1 MNKKLDHIDIGILNA
16 LQKNSRISNADLS
29 AKVNLSQTPC
39 LRRLRSLEKSGLIER
54 YSVQLNHQMIG
65 ANVSAIVF
73 VKVNKNTSE
82 NASDFET
89 AVANLP
95 EVTECCVLAGAHDYM
110 LRVSTATL
118 QSFEIFLKEQP
129 TNVPMAEGIESTIIL
144 NQLIKRDAPL
154 PSTSLKNRQYS
165 P

>member
-1 MNKKLDHIDIGILNA
+1 MNNKLDSTDISILTA
-16 LQKNSRISNADLS
+16 LQHNSRISNAELS

-39 LRRLRSLEKSGLIER
+39 LRRLRRLEKSGLIER
-54 YSVQLNHQMIG
+54 YSVQLNHQLIG
-65 ANVSAIVF
+65 ASVSAFVF

-82 NASDFET
+82 NASDFES
-89 AVANLP
+89 AVADLP

-118 QSFEIFLKEQP
+118 QSFELFLKEKLA
-129 TNVPMAEGIESTIIL
+129 NVPMAEGIESTIIL

-154 PSTSLKNRQYS
+154 PTPQIRGGQ
-165 P
+165 

>member
-1 MNKKLDHIDIGILNA
+1 MNNKLDSTDINILTA
-16 LQKNSRISNADLS
+16 LQHNSRISNAELS

-39 LRRLRSLEKSGLIER
+39 LRRLRRLEKSGLIER

-65 ANVSAIVF
+65 ASVSAFVF

-82 NASDFET
+82 NASAFES
-89 AVANLP
+89 AVADLP

-118 QSFEIFLKEQP
+118 QSFELFLKEKLA
-129 TNVPMAEGIESTIIL
+129 NVPMAEGIESTIIL

-154 PSTSLKNRQYS
+154 PTPQVKGG
-165 P
+165 

>member
-1 MNKKLDHIDIGILNA
+1 MNNKLDSTDISILTA
-16 LQKNSRISNADLS
+16 LQHNSRISNAELS

-39 LRRLRSLEKSGLIER
+39 LRRLRRLEKSGLIER
-54 YSVQLNHQMIG
+54 YSVQLNHQLIG
-65 ANVSAIVF
+65 ASVSAFVF

-82 NASDFET
+82 NASDFES
-89 AVANLP
+89 AVADLP

-118 QSFEIFLKEQP
+118 QSFELFLKEKLA
-129 TNVPMAEGIESTIIL
+129 NVPMAEGIESTIIL

-154 PSTSLKNRQYS
+154 PTPQIKGG
-165 P
+165 

>member
-1 MNKKLDHIDIGILNA
+1 MGSEMCIRD
-16 LQKNSRISNADLS
+16 R
-29 AKVNLSQTPC
+29 
-39 LRRLRSLEKSGLIER
+39 R

-65 ANVSAIVF
+65 ANVSAFVF
-73 VKVNKNTSE
+73 VKVNKNTSG
-82 NASDFET
+82 NASGFES

-118 QSFEIFLKEQP
+118 QSFEIFLKEKLA
-129 TNVPMAEGIESTIIL
+129 NVPMAEGIESTIIL

-154 PSTSLKNRQYS
+154 PSASLKNS
-165 P
+165 

>member
-1 MNKKLDHIDIGILNA
+1 MNKKLDNIDISILSE
-16 LQKNSRISNADLS
+16 LQHNSRISNAELS

-39 LRRLRSLEKSGLIER
+39 LRRLRKLEESGLIER

-65 ANVSAIVF
+65 VTVSAFVF
-73 VKVNKNTSE
+73 VKVNKNTSD
-82 NASDFET
+82 NASAFES

-95 EVTECCVLAGAHDYM
+95 EVTECCVLAGTHDYM

-118 QSFEIFLKEQP
+118 QSFELFLKE
-129 TNVPMAEGIESTIIL
+129 TLANVPMTEGIESTIIL

-154 PSTSLKNRQYS
+154 SL
-165 P
+165 PL

>member
-1 MNKKLDHIDIGILNA
+1 MNNKLDSTDISILTA
-16 LQKNSRISNADLS
+16 LQHNSRISNAELS

-39 LRRLRSLEKSGLIER
+39 LRRLRRLEKSGLIER
-54 YSVQLNHQMIG
+54 YSVQLNHQLIG
-65 ANVSAIVF
+65 ASVSAFVF

-82 NASDFET
+82 NASDFES
-89 AVANLP
+89 AVADLP

-118 QSFEIFLKEQP
+118 QSFELFLKEKLA
-129 TNVPMAEGIESTIIL
+129 NVPMAEGIESTIIL

-154 PSTSLKNRQYS
+154 PTPQIKGGQ
-165 P
+165 

>member
-1 MNKKLDHIDIGILNA
+1 MNKKLDHIDIGILDA

-39 LRRLRSLEKSGLIER
+39 LRRLRSLEQSGLIER

-65 ANVSAIVF
+65 ANVSAFVF

-118 QSFEIFLKEQP
+118 QSFEIFLKEKLA
-129 TNVPMAEGIESTIIL
+129 NVPMAEGIESTIIL

-154 PSTSLKNRQYS
+154 PSTSLKNS
-165 P
+165 

>member
-1 MNKKLDHIDIGILNA
+1 MDKKLDYIDISILAA
-16 LQKNSRISNADLS
+16 LQDNSRISNAELS

-39 LRRLRSLEKSGLIER
+39 LRRLRRLEQSGLIER

-65 ANVSAIVF
+65 ANVSAF
-73 VKVNKNTSE
+73 VCVKGNKNTSG
-82 NASDFET
+82 NASAFES

-118 QSFEIFLKEQP
+118 QSFEIFLKEKLA
-129 TNVPMAEGIESTIIL
+129 NVPMAEGIESTIIL

-154 PSTSLKNRQYS
+154 PSASLKNS
-165 P
+165 

>member
-118 QSFEIFLKEQP
+118 PSFEIFLKEQP

-154 PSTSLKNRQYS
+154 PSRSLKNR
-165 P
+165 

>member
-1 MNKKLDHIDIGILNA
+1 MNNKLDSTDINILTA
-16 LQKNSRISNADLS
+16 LQHNSRISNAELS

-39 LRRLRSLEKSGLIER
+39 LRRLRRLEKSGLIER

-65 ANVSAIVF
+65 ASVSAFVF

-82 NASDFET
+82 NASAFES
-89 AVANLP
+89 AVADLP

-118 QSFEIFLKEQP
+118 QSFELFLKEKLA
-129 TNVPMAEGIESTIIL
+129 NVPMAEDIESTIIL

-154 PSTSLKNRQYS
+154 PTPQVKGG
-165 P
+165 

>member
-1 MNKKLDHIDIGILNA
+1 MDKKLDHIDISILAA
-16 LQKNSRISNADLS
+16 LQDNSRISNAELS

-39 LRRLRSLEKSGLIER
+39 LRRLRRLEQSGLIER
-54 YSVQLNHQMIG
+54 YSVQLNDQMIG
-65 ANVSAIVF
+65 TNVSAFVF
-73 VKVNKNTSE
+73 VKVNKNTSS
-82 NASDFET
+82 NASAFES

-129 TNVPMAEGIESTIIL
+129 TNVPMGKVL
-144 NQLIKRDAPL
+144 NQP
-154 PSTSLKNRQYS
+154 
-165 P
+165 

>member
-1 MNKKLDHIDIGILNA
+1 MNNKLDSTDISILTA
-16 LQKNSRISNADLS
+16 LQHNSRISNAELS

-39 LRRLRSLEKSGLIER
+39 LRRLRRLEKSGLIGR
-54 YSVQLNHQMIG
+54 YSVQLNHQLIG
-65 ANVSAIVF
+65 ASVSAFVF

-82 NASDFET
+82 NASDFES
-89 AVANLP
+89 AVADLP

-118 QSFEIFLKEQP
+118 QSFERFLKEKLA
-129 TNVPMAEGIESTIIL
+129 NVPMAEGIESTIIL

-154 PSTSLKNRQYS
+154 PTPQIKGG
-165 P
+165 

>member
-1 MNKKLDHIDIGILNA
+1 MDKKLDYIDISILAA
-16 LQKNSRISNADLS
+16 LQDNSRISNAELS

-39 LRRLRSLEKSGLIER
+39 LRRLRRLEQSGLIER
-54 YSVQLNHQMIG
+54 YSVQLNDQMIG
-65 ANVSAIVF
+65 TNVSAFVF
-73 VKVNKNTSE
+73 VKVNKNTSS
-82 NASDFET
+82 NASAFES

-118 QSFEIFLKEQP
+118 QSFEIFLKEKLA
-129 TNVPMAEGIESTIIL
+129 NVPMAEGIESTIIL

-154 PSTSLKNRQYS
+154 PQASLKS
-165 P
+165 S

>member
-1 MNKKLDHIDIGILNA
+1 MNKKLDYIDISILAA
-16 LQKNSRISNADLS
+16 LQDNSRISNAELS

-39 LRRLRSLEKSGLIER
+39 LRRLRRLEQSGLIER
-54 YSVQLNHQMIG
+54 YSVQLNDQMIG
-65 ANVSAIVF
+65 TNVSAFVF
-73 VKVNKNTSE
+73 VKVNKNTSS
-82 NASDFET
+82 NASAFES

-118 QSFEIFLKEQP
+118 QSFEIFLKEKLA
-129 TNVPMAEGIESTIIL
+129 NVPMAEGIESTIIL

-154 PSTSLKNRQYS
+154 PQASLKS
-165 P
+165 S

>member
-1 MNKKLDHIDIGILNA
+1 MNNKLDSTDISILTA
-16 LQKNSRISNADLS
+16 LQHNSRISNAELS

-39 LRRLRSLEKSGLIER
+39 LRRLRRLEKSGLIER
-54 YSVQLNHQMIG
+54 YSVQLNHQLIG
-65 ANVSAIVF
+65 ASVSAFVF

-82 NASDFET
+82 NASDFES
-89 AVANLP
+89 AVADLP

-118 QSFEIFLKEQP
+118 QSFELFLKEKLA
-129 TNVPMAEGIESTIIL
+129 NVPMAEGIESTIIL

-154 PSTSLKNRQYS
+154 PHR
-165 P
+165 

>member
-1 MNKKLDHIDIGILNA
+1 MNNKLDSIDISMLTA
-16 LQKNSRISNADLS
+16 LQCNSRISNAELS

-39 LRRLRSLEKSGLIER
+39 LRRLRRLEKSGLIER

-65 ANVSAIVF
+65 ASVSAFVF
-73 VKVNKNTSE
+73 VKVNKNTSK
-82 NASDFET
+82 NASAFES
-89 AVANLP
+89 AIAELP

-118 QSFEIFLKEQP
+118 QSFELFLKEKLA
-129 TNVPMAEGIESTIIL
+129 NVPMTEGIESTIIL

-154 PSTSLKNRQYS
+154 PTHIKGG
-165 P
+165 

>member
-1 MNKKLDHIDIGILNA
+1 MNNKLDSTDISILTA
-16 LQKNSRISNADLS
+16 LQHNSRISNAELS

-39 LRRLRSLEKSGLIER
+39 LRRLRRLEKSGLIER
-54 YSVQLNHQMIG
+54 YSVQLNHQLIG
-65 ANVSAIVF
+65 ASVSAFVF

-82 NASDFET
+82 NASDFES
-89 AVANLP
+89 AVADLP

-118 QSFEIFLKEQP
+118 QSFELFLKEKLA
-129 TNVPMAEGIESTIIL
+129 NVPMAEGIESTIIL

-154 PSTSLKNRQYS
+154 PTPQMKGG
-165 P
+165 

>member
-1 MNKKLDHIDIGILNA
+1 MNKKLDHIDIGILDA

-39 LRRLRSLEKSGLIER
+39 LRRLRSLEQSGLIER

-65 ANVSAIVF
+65 ANVSAFVF

-89 AVANLP
+89 AVADLP
-95 EVTECCVLAGAHDYM
+95 EVTECCVLAGAHDYV
-110 LRVSTATL
+110 LRVTTETL
-118 QSFEIFLKEQP
+118 QSFEIFLKEKLA
-129 TNVPMAEGIESTIIL
+129 NVPMAEGIESTIIL
-144 NQLIKRDAPL
+144 NQLIKREAPL
-154 PSTSLKNRQYS
+154 PTLK
-165 P
+165 

>member
-1 MNKKLDHIDIGILNA
+1 MNNKLDSTDVSILTA
-16 LQKNSRISNADLS
+16 LQHNSRISNAELS

-39 LRRLRSLEKSGLIER
+39 LRRLRRLEKSGLIER
-54 YSVQLNHQMIG
+54 YSVQLNHQLIG
-65 ANVSAIVF
+65 ASVSAFVF

-82 NASDFET
+82 NASDFES
-89 AVANLP
+89 AVADLP

-118 QSFEIFLKEQP
+118 QSFELFLKEKLA
-129 TNVPMAEGIESTIIL
+129 NVPMAEGIESTIIL

-154 PSTSLKNRQYS
+154 PTPQIKGG
-165 P
+165 